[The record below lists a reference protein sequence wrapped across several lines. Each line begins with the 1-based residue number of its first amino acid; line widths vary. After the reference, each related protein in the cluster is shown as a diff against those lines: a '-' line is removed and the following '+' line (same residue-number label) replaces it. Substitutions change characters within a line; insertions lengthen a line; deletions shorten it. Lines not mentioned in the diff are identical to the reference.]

1 MHGLNTAQPPHPL
14 KILILNS
21 EFPPIGG
28 GAATATAN
36 LAKYL
41 ASQGLDVSVCTSRF
55 GHLPSRETRHGFEIV
70 RVPSKRERADRTN
83 PNEQISY
90 MLASIWYCLR
100 NFSKW
105 KPDVIWAFF
114 GFPSGFTA
122 LVMKFFFRI
131 PFIVSLRGGDVPGFR
146 PYDFKKF
153 HRLGAP
159 FIRLVWNQA
168 SAVVANSEGL
178 KKLALKFH
186 DAVPILVI
194 PNGID
199 LEYFKPT
206 MRNGKIPQ
214 LLFTGRVVY
223 QKGLD
228 LLIQALSEIMA
239 IEWELSI
246 IGDGSFK
253 NQLHQLVNKYGMGSR
268 VRFHGWCKQEELLP
282 ILAQAHIFI
291 NPSRHE
297 GMPNAVLEAMASGLP
312 VIASKIAGNEDLVV
326 NGKNGFL
333 VKNENVSELREA
345 IKTLLTNKPMR
356 EKMGRESRAL
366 VENKYSWTHSGEAYL
381 ALLQKA
387 VE

>member
-1 MHGLNTAQPPHPL
+1 MHGLKTAQPPHPL
-14 KILILNS
+14 KVLILNS

-41 ASQGLDVSVCTSRF
+41 ASRGQDVRVCTSGF
-55 GHLPSRETRHGFEIV
+55 AHLPSRETRNGFEIV
-70 RVPSKRERADRTN
+70 RVPSKRNRADRTN
-83 PNEQISY
+83 PHEQISF
-90 MLASIWYCLR
+90 MLSSAWYCLK

-114 GFPSGFTA
+114 GFPSGFSA
-122 LVMKFFFRI
+122 LVLKFIFRI

-146 PYDFKKF
+146 PYDFKRF

-186 DAVPILVI
+186 HQVPILVI

-199 LEYFKPT
+199 LEYYKPSLHNDKAP
-206 MRNGKIPQ
+206 R
-214 LLFTGRVVY
+214 LLFIGRVVY

-228 LLIQALSEIMA
+228 LLIQALSEIMGS
-239 IEWELSI
+239 EWELSI

-253 NQLHQLVNKYGMGSR
+253 DQLHQLIKQYGMTSR
-268 VRFHGWCKQEELLP
+268 VHFHGWCRQEDLLP
-282 ILAQAHIFI
+282 ILARAHIFI

-333 VKNENVSELREA
+333 VQSENVSELREA
-345 IKTLLTNKPMR
+345 LKTLLTNMPLR
-356 EKMGRESRAL
+356 EKMGMESRTL
-366 VENKYSWTHSGEAYL
+366 VENQYSWTRSGEAYL
-381 ALLQKA
+381 ALLQKT

>member
-1 MHGLNTAQPPHPL
+1 MHGLKTAQPPQSL

-28 GAATATAN
+28 GAGTATAN
-36 LAKYL
+36 LAKYM
-41 ASQGLDVSVCTSRF
+41 ASQGLDVKVCTSRF
-55 GHLPSRETRHGFEIV
+55 EHLPSREIREGFEIV
-70 RVPSKRERADRTN
+70 RVHSKRERADRTN
-83 PNEQISY
+83 PNEQISFI
-90 MLASIWYCLR
+90 LSSTWYCLN
-100 NFSKW
+100 NFAKW

-122 LVMKFFFRI
+122 LTMKVIFKI
-131 PFIVSLRGGDVPGFR
+131 PFVVSLRGGDVPGFR

-168 SAVVANSEGL
+168 AAVVANSEGL
-178 KKLALKFH
+178 KKLALKFY
-186 DAVPILVI
+186 DRVPIQVI

-199 LEYFKPT
+199 LEYFKPNV
-206 MRNGKIPQ
+206 RNGKIPQ
-214 LLFTGRVVY
+214 VLFTGRVVY

-228 LLIQALSEIMA
+228 LLIQALSEIMS

-253 NQLHQLVNKYGMGSR
+253 NQLHQLVELHGMVSR

-282 ILAQAHIFI
+282 ILARAHIFV

-312 VIASKIAGNEDLVV
+312 IIATKIAGNEDLVV
-326 NGKNGFL
+326 DGKNGYL
-333 VKNENVSELREA
+333 VESENVNELKEA

-356 EKMGRESRAL
+356 IKMGQESRAL
-366 VENKYSWTHSGEAYL
+366 VENKFSWVHSGDAYL
-381 ALLQKA
+381 DLLQKIA
-387 VE
+387 D